1 MNTADYTKQ
10 QQLKEQLTMKLSK
23 FFTIIALSATVT
35 SSLPIPM
42 VKAEST
48 TANETKIE
56 NQLPKTDLKETPK
69 EKTTNNNLKNQ
80 LVQAGTKTYNDYFP
94 DDNLAKAVAETM
106 NKNVDESVTVEELAK
121 ITKLDAR
128 SQGIEDS
135 TGIEYL
141 TGLEIL
147 YLEDN
152 QLKSIDVSKNL
163 NLKDLACSN
172 NPLANLDV
180 SKNLALE
187 ELTCENNELTQLDV
201 SQNTALEYLYC
212 PRNQLTKLDVS
223 KNSALRYLACDVNQ
237 LTNLDVSKNPAL
249 TNLGCTKNQLTDLD
263 ISQNPNLSTLVCS
276 DNQLTNLDVSKNQSL
291 AYLTCDNNKLKKID
305 IDQNLALIELSC
317 ENNQLTNLDTTQ
329 NIALEI
335 LYCDDNQLTDLDVSK
350 NVNLLILFCNNNQ
363 LTSLA
368 VGDAIGK
375 VRCNNN
381 QLKDI
386 SFLPDYFTDDNDD
399 YQAMDQTL
407 VSPTQTTQNN
417 TLVYAVPTDL
427 LDKDGNIVSIIKPEN
442 GGVYDAATRTITW
455 ENLPDNGEVSYTF
468 ENEDYGRFS
477 GRVTVPYTG
486 KETISIS
493 SDDEISYKEGTTKT
507 EAAFLAD
514 IHASVTPATET
525 ITSNFADVVDFQT
538 PGKYVVTLSVTGS
551 DVTKDVIV
559 YVTAEP
565 STDNPV
571 APTPPKDKDDTDVN
585 NEQSTGNDKD
595 GTDVNSGKSTDKQ
608 PVKIVEKQLPK
619 TGDITS
625 LSLSLAGIVCLSFGI
640 LFFIKRKK
648 KTA

>member
-1 MNTADYTKQ
+1 
-10 QQLKEQLTMKLSK
+10 MKLSK

-42 VKAEST
+42 VKADST
-48 TANETKIE
+48 TANETKTE
-56 NQLPKTDLKETPK
+56 NQLLKTDLKETPK

-94 DDNLAKAVAETM
+94 DDNLAKAVAEKM

-128 SQGIEDS
+128 SRGIEDS
-135 TGIEYL
+135 TGMEYL
-141 TGLEIL
+141 TGLETL

-163 NLKDLACSN
+163 NLKELACSN

-201 SQNTALEYLYC
+201 SQNTALAYLYC

-263 ISQNPNLSTLVCS
+263 VSQNPNLGTLVCS
-276 DNQLTNLDVSKNQSL
+276 DNQLTNLDISQNQVL
-291 AYLTCDNNKLKKID
+291 EYLTCDNNKLKNID
-305 IDQNLALIELSC
+305 IDQNLALKEFSC

-329 NIALEI
+329 NLALEI

-363 LTSLA
+363 LTNLA
-368 VGDAIGK
+368 VGDTIGN

-381 QLKDI
+381 QLKDV
-386 SFLPDYFTDDNDD
+386 SFLPDYFTDDYDD
-399 YQAMDQTL
+399 YQATDQTL

-417 TLVYAVPTDL
+417 KLVYAVPTDL

-442 GGVYDAATRTITW
+442 GGIYDAATRTITW

-507 EAAFLAD
+507 EADFLAD

-538 PGKYVVTLSVTGS
+538 PGKYVVTLSVAGS

-565 STDNPV
+565 SEDNPI
-571 APTPPKDKDDTDVN
+571 APTPPKYKN
-585 NEQSTGNDKD
+585 S
-595 GTDVNSGKSTDKQ
+595 TDVNSGKSTDKQ
-608 PVKIVEKQLPK
+608 SVKVVEKGLPK

-625 LSLSLAGIVCLSFGI
+625 LGLALAGIVCLSFGI

-648 KTA
+648 KTV

>member
-1 MNTADYTKQ
+1 
-10 QQLKEQLTMKLSK
+10 MKLSK
-23 FFTIIALSATVT
+23 IFTIIALSATVT

-42 VKAEST
+42 VNADST
-48 TANETKIE
+48 TVNETKTE
-56 NQLPKTDLKETPK
+56 SQLLTTDLKETKADEVTKTPK
-69 EKTTNNNLKNQ
+69 EKTTDNNLKNQ

-94 DDNLAKAVAETM
+94 DDNLAKAVAEKM
-106 NKNVDESVTVEELAK
+106 NSEVNATVTVEELAK

-128 SQGIEDS
+128 SQDIEDS

-141 TGLEIL
+141 TGLEVL
-147 YLEDN
+147 NLEDN

-163 NLKDLACSN
+163 NLKELTCSN

-212 PRNQLTKLDVS
+212 PRNQLTKLDVN

-263 ISQNPNLSTLVCS
+263 VSQNPNLGTLVCS
-276 DNQLTNLDVSKNQSL
+276 DNQLTNLDVSQNQALENL
-291 AYLTCDNNKLKKID
+291 ACDNNELKNID
-305 IDQNLALIELSC
+305 IDQALSLKELSC

-329 NIALEI
+329 NLALEI
-335 LYCDDNQLTDLDVSK
+335 LYCDDNQLTDLDVRK

-363 LTSLA
+363 LTNLA
-368 VGDAIGK
+368 VGETIAK

-427 LDKDGNIVSIIKPEN
+427 LDKDGNIVSIIKPES
-442 GGVYDAATRTITW
+442 GGIYDAVTRTITW

-507 EAAFLAD
+507 EPAFLAD

-538 PGKYVVTLSVTGS
+538 PGKYVVTLSVAGS
-551 DVTKDVIV
+551 DVTKDIIV

-565 STDNPV
+565 SEDNPV

-585 NEQSTGNDKD
+585 NEQSPGNDKD

-608 PVKIVEKQLPK
+608 PVKVVEKQLPK

-648 KTA
+648 KTV

>member
-1 MNTADYTKQ
+1 
-10 QQLKEQLTMKLSK
+10 MKLSK

-42 VKAEST
+42 VKADST
-48 TANETKIE
+48 TANETKTE
-56 NQLPKTDLKETPK
+56 NQLLKAEVKETPK

-94 DDNLAKAVAETM
+94 DDNLAKVVAEKM
-106 NKNVDESVTVEELAK
+106 NKNVDESVTIEELAK

-128 SQGIEDS
+128 SRGIEDS
-135 TGIEYL
+135 TGMEYL
-141 TGLEIL
+141 TGLETL

-163 NLKDLACSN
+163 NLKELACSN

-180 SKNLALE
+180 SKNFALE

-263 ISQNPNLSTLVCS
+263 VSQNPNLGTLVCS
-276 DNQLTNLDVSKNQSL
+276 DNQLTNLDVNQNQALENL
-291 AYLTCDNNKLKKID
+291 ACDNNKLKNID
-305 IDQNLALIELSC
+305 IDQALALKELSC

-329 NIALEI
+329 NLALEI

-363 LTSLA
+363 LTNLA
-368 VGDAIGK
+368 VGDTIGN

-381 QLKDI
+381 QLKDV
-386 SFLPDYFTDDNDD
+386 SFLPDYFTDDYDD

-417 TLVYAVPTDL
+417 KLVYAVPTDL

-442 GGVYDAATRTITW
+442 GGIYDAATRTITW

-486 KETISIS
+486 KETINIS
-493 SDDEISYKEGTTKT
+493 SNDEISYKKGTTKT
-507 EAAFLAD
+507 EADFLAD

-538 PGKYVVTLSVTGS
+538 PGKYVVTLSVAGS
-551 DVTKDVIV
+551 DLTKDVIV

-565 STDNPV
+565 SEDNPI
-571 APTPPKDKDDTDVN
+571 APTPPKDKDA
-585 NEQSTGNDKD
+585 
-595 GTDVNSGKSTDKQ
+595 TDVNSGESTDKQ
-608 PVKIVEKQLPK
+608 SVKVVEKGLPK

-625 LSLSLAGIVCLSFGI
+625 LGLSLAGIVCLSFGI

-648 KTA
+648 KTV

>member
-1 MNTADYTKQ
+1 
-10 QQLKEQLTMKLSK
+10 MKLSK
-23 FFTIIALSATVT
+23 ILTIIVLSATVT

-48 TANETKIE
+48 TANEMKTE
-56 NQLPKTDLKETPK
+56 NQLLKTDLKETPK
-69 EKTTNNNLKNQ
+69 EKTPNNNLKNQ

-94 DDNLAKAVAETM
+94 DDNLAKEVAETM
-106 NKNVDESVTVEELAK
+106 NKNADESVTVEELAK

-128 SQGIEDS
+128 SQDIEDS
-135 TGIEYL
+135 TGIEFL
-141 TGLEIL
+141 TGLEVL
-147 YLEDN
+147 NLEDN

-163 NLKDLACSN
+163 NLKELTCSN

-263 ISQNPNLSTLVCS
+263 VSQNPNLGTLVCS
-276 DNQLTNLDVSKNQSL
+276 DNQLTNLDVSQNQALENL
-291 AYLTCDNNKLKKID
+291 ACDNNELKNID
-305 IDQNLALIELSC
+305 IDQALSLKELSC

-329 NIALEI
+329 NLALEI
-335 LYCDDNQLTDLDVSK
+335 LYCDDNQLTDLDVRK

-363 LTSLA
+363 LTNLA
-368 VGDAIGK
+368 VGETIAK

-427 LDKDGNIVSIIKPEN
+427 LDKDGNIVSIIKPES
-442 GGVYDAATRTITW
+442 GGIYDAATRTITW

-514 IHASVTPATET
+514 IHASVTPK
-525 ITSNFADVVDFQT
+525 NR
-538 PGKYVVTLSVTGS
+538 
-551 DVTKDVIV
+551 
-559 YVTAEP
+559 
-565 STDNPV
+565 NHH
-571 APTPPKDKDDTDVN
+571 
-585 NEQSTGNDKD
+585 
-595 GTDVNSGKSTDKQ
+595 
-608 PVKIVEKQLPK
+608 
-619 TGDITS
+619 
-625 LSLSLAGIVCLSFGI
+625 
-640 LFFIKRKK
+640 
-648 KTA
+648 

>member
-1 MNTADYTKQ
+1 
-10 QQLKEQLTMKLSK
+10 MKLSK
-23 FFTIIALSATVT
+23 IFTIIALSATVT

-42 VKAEST
+42 VNADST
-48 TANETKIE
+48 TVNETKTE
-56 NQLPKTDLKETPK
+56 SQLLTTDLKETKADEVTKTPK
-69 EKTTNNNLKNQ
+69 EKTTDNNLKNQ

-94 DDNLAKAVAETM
+94 DDNLAKAVAEKM
-106 NKNVDESVTVEELAK
+106 NSEVNATVTVEELAK

-128 SQGIEDS
+128 SQDIEDS
-135 TGIEYL
+135 TGIEFL
-141 TGLEIL
+141 TGLEVL
-147 YLEDN
+147 NLEDN

-163 NLKDLACSN
+163 NLKELTCSN
-172 NPLANLDV
+172 NPLA
-180 SKNLALE
+180 
-187 ELTCENNELTQLDV
+187 
-201 SQNTALEYLYC
+201 
-212 PRNQLTKLDVS
+212 
-223 KNSALRYLACDVNQ
+223 
-237 LTNLDVSKNPAL
+237 NLDVSKNPAL

-263 ISQNPNLSTLVCS
+263 VSQNPNLSTLVCS
-276 DNQLTNLDVSKNQSL
+276 DNQLTNLDVSQNQSL
-291 AYLTCDNNKLKKID
+291 AYLACDNNKLKNID

-329 NIALEI
+329 NLALEI

-368 VGDAIGK
+368 VGDTILN

-427 LDKDGNIVSIIKPEN
+427 LDKDGNIVSIIKPES
-442 GGVYDAATRTITW
+442 GGIYDAATRTITW

-538 PGKYVVTLSVTGS
+538 PGKYVVTLSVAGS
-551 DVTKDVIV
+551 DVTKDIIV

-565 STDNPV
+565 SEDNPV

-585 NEQSTGNDKD
+585 NEQSPGNDKD

-608 PVKIVEKQLPK
+608 PVKVVEKQLPK

-648 KTA
+648 KTV

>member
-1 MNTADYTKQ
+1 
-10 QQLKEQLTMKLSK
+10 MKLSK
-23 FFTIIALSATVT
+23 ILTIIVLSATVT

-48 TANETKIE
+48 TANEMKTE
-56 NQLPKTDLKETPK
+56 NQLLKTDLKETPK
-69 EKTTNNNLKNQ
+69 EKTPNNNLKNQ

-94 DDNLAKAVAETM
+94 DDNLAKEVAETM
-106 NKNVDESVTVEELAK
+106 NKNADESVTVEELAK
-121 ITKLDAR
+121 VTKLDAR

-141 TGLEIL
+141 TGLEVL
-147 YLEDN
+147 NLEDN

-163 NLKDLACSN
+163 NLKELTCSN

-263 ISQNPNLSTLVCS
+263 VSQNPNLGTLVCS
-276 DNQLTNLDVSKNQSL
+276 DNQLTNLDVSQNQALENL
-291 AYLTCDNNKLKKID
+291 ACDNNELKNID
-305 IDQNLALIELSC
+305 INQALSLKELSC

-329 NIALEI
+329 NLALEI
-335 LYCDDNQLTDLDVSK
+335 LYCDDNQLTDLDVRK

-363 LTSLA
+363 LTNLA
-368 VGDAIGK
+368 VGETIAK

-381 QLKDI
+381 QLKDV
-386 SFLPDYFTDDNDD
+386 SSLPDYFTDDNDD

-427 LDKDGNIVSIIKPEN
+427 LDKDGNIVSIIKPDN
-442 GGVYDAATRTITW
+442 GGIYDAATRTITW

-538 PGKYVVTLSVTGS
+538 PGKYVVTLSVAGS

-565 STDNPV
+565 SEDNPV

-585 NEQSTGNDKD
+585 NEQSPGNDKDGTDVNSGKSTGNDKD

-608 PVKIVEKQLPK
+608 PVKVVEKQLPK

-648 KTA
+648 KTV

>member
-1 MNTADYTKQ
+1 
-10 QQLKEQLTMKLSK
+10 MKLSK
-23 FFTIIALSATVT
+23 ILTIIVLSATVT

-48 TANETKIE
+48 TANEMKTE
-56 NQLPKTDLKETPK
+56 NQLLKTDLKETPK
-69 EKTTNNNLKNQ
+69 EKTPNNNLKNQ

-94 DDNLAKAVAETM
+94 DDNLAKEVAETM
-106 NKNVDESVTVEELAK
+106 NKNADESVTVEELAK

-128 SQGIEDS
+128 SQDIEDS
-135 TGIEYL
+135 TGIEFL
-141 TGLEIL
+141 TGLEVL
-147 YLEDN
+147 NLEDN

-163 NLKDLACSN
+163 NLKELTCSN

-263 ISQNPNLSTLVCS
+263 VSQNPNLGTLVCS
-276 DNQLTNLDVSKNQSL
+276 DNQLTNLDVSQNQALENL
-291 AYLTCDNNKLKKID
+291 ACDNNELKNID
-305 IDQNLALIELSC
+305 IDQALSLKELSC

-329 NIALEI
+329 NLALEI
-335 LYCDDNQLTDLDVSK
+335 LYCDDNQLTDLDVRK

-363 LTSLA
+363 LTNLA
-368 VGDAIGK
+368 VGETIAK

-427 LDKDGNIVSIIKPEN
+427 LDKDGNIVSIIKPES
-442 GGVYDAATRTITW
+442 GGIYDAATRTITW

-538 PGKYVVTLSVTGS
+538 PGKYVVTLSVTGQMLR
-551 DVTKDVIV
+551 K
-559 YVTAEP
+559 
-565 STDNPV
+565 
-571 APTPPKDKDDTDVN
+571 
-585 NEQSTGNDKD
+585 
-595 GTDVNSGKSTDKQ
+595 
-608 PVKIVEKQLPK
+608 
-619 TGDITS
+619 TS
-625 LSLSLAGIVCLSFGI
+625 LYM
-640 LFFIKRKK
+640 
-648 KTA
+648 

>member
-1 MNTADYTKQ
+1 
-10 QQLKEQLTMKLSK
+10 MKLSK
-23 FFTIIALSATVT
+23 IFTIIALSATVT

-42 VKAEST
+42 VNAEST
-48 TANETKIE
+48 TVNETKSE
-56 NQLPKTDLKETPK
+56 SQLLATDLKETKTEEAKETPK
-69 EKTTNNNLKNQ
+69 EKTTANNLKNQ

-94 DDNLAKAVAETM
+94 DDNLAKAVAEKM

-172 NPLANLDV
+172 NPLVNLDV

-201 SQNTALEYLYC
+201 SKNTALEYLYC

-237 LTNLDVSKNPAL
+237 LTSLDVSQNPAL

-263 ISQNPNLSTLVCS
+263 VSQN
-276 DNQLTNLDVSKNQSL
+276 QAL
-291 AYLTCDNNKLKKID
+291 AYLTCDNNGLKNID

-329 NIALEI
+329 NLALEI
-335 LYCDDNQLTDLDVSK
+335 LYCDDNQLTNLDVRK
-350 NVNLLILFCNNNQ
+350 NVNLLILSCNNNQ
-363 LTSLA
+363 LTNLA
-368 VGDAIGK
+368 VGETILD
-375 VRCNNN
+375 VSCNNN

-386 SFLPDYFTDDNDD
+386 SSLPDYLTAENGE

-407 VSPTQTTQNN
+407 VGPIQTTQNN

-455 ENLPDNGEVSYTF
+455 ENLPDSGEVSYTF
-468 ENEDYGRFS
+468 ESNDYGVFS

-486 KETISIS
+486 KETVSIS

-507 EAAFLAD
+507 EEAFLTD

-525 ITSNFADVVDFQT
+525 ITSNFADVVDLQT
-538 PGKYVVTLSVTGS
+538 PGKYVVTLSVAES
-551 DVTKDVIV
+551 DITKDVIV
-559 YVTAEP
+559 YVTEEP
-565 STDNPV
+565 SKDNPV
-571 APTPPKDKDDTDVN
+571 APVPPKDPDNKVAD
-585 NEQSTGNDKD
+585 NDQNTEKP
-595 GTDVNSGKSTDKQ
+595 Q
-608 PVKIVEKQLPK
+608 VKVDEKTLPK

-625 LSLSLAGIVCLSFGI
+625 LSLSLAGIICLSFGI

-648 KTA
+648 KTV

>member
-1 MNTADYTKQ
+1 
-10 QQLKEQLTMKLSK
+10 MKLSK
-23 FFTIIALSATVT
+23 ILTIIVLSATVT

-48 TANETKIE
+48 TANEMKTE
-56 NQLPKTDLKETPK
+56 NQLLKTDLKETPK
-69 EKTTNNNLKNQ
+69 EKTPNNNLKNQ

-94 DDNLAKAVAETM
+94 DDNLAKEVAETM
-106 NKNVDESVTVEELAK
+106 NKNADESVTVEELAK
-121 ITKLDAR
+121 VTKLDAR

-141 TGLEIL
+141 TGLEVL
-147 YLEDN
+147 NLEDN

-163 NLKDLACSN
+163 NLKELTCSN

-263 ISQNPNLSTLVCS
+263 VSQNPNLSTLVCS
-276 DNQLTNLDVSKNQSL
+276 DNQLTNLDVSQNQSL
-291 AYLTCDNNKLKKID
+291 AYLTCDNNKLKNID

-317 ENNQLTNLDTTQ
+317 ENNQLTNL
-329 NIALEI
+329 
-335 LYCDDNQLTDLDVSK
+335 
-350 NVNLLILFCNNNQ
+350 
-363 LTSLA
+363 A
-368 VGDAIGK
+368 VGETIAK

-427 LDKDGNIVSIIKPEN
+427 LDKDGNIVSIIKPES
-442 GGVYDAATRTITW
+442 GGIYDAATRTITW

-551 DVTKDVIV
+551 DVTKDVTV

-565 STDNPV
+565 SEDNPV
-571 APTPPKDKDDTDVN
+571 APTPPKDKDNTDVN
-585 NEQSTGNDKD
+585 NEQSPGNDKD
-595 GTDVNSGKSTDKQ
+595 GTDVNSRKSTDKQ
-608 PVKIVEKQLPK
+608 PVKVVEKQLPK

-625 LSLSLAGIVCLSFGI
+625 LSLLLAGIVCLSFGI

-648 KTA
+648 KTV

>member
-1 MNTADYTKQ
+1 
-10 QQLKEQLTMKLSK
+10 MKLSK
-23 FFTIIALSATVT
+23 IFTIIALSATVT

-42 VKAEST
+42 VNADST
-48 TANETKIE
+48 TVNETKTE
-56 NQLPKTDLKETPK
+56 SQLLTTDLKETKADEVTKTPK
-69 EKTTNNNLKNQ
+69 EKTTDNNLKNQ

-94 DDNLAKAVAETM
+94 DDNLAKAVAEKM
-106 NKNVDESVTVEELAK
+106 NSEVNATVTVEELAK

-128 SQGIEDS
+128 SQDIEDS
-135 TGIEYL
+135 TGIEFL
-141 TGLEIL
+141 TGLEVL
-147 YLEDN
+147 NLEDN

-163 NLKDLACSN
+163 NLKELTCSN

-180 SKNLALE
+180 RKNLALE

-263 ISQNPNLSTLVCS
+263 VSQNPNLGTLVCS
-276 DNQLTNLDVSKNQSL
+276 DNQLTNLDVSQNQALENL
-291 AYLTCDNNKLKKID
+291 ACDNNELKNID
-305 IDQNLALIELSC
+305 IDQALSLKELSC

-329 NIALEI
+329 NLALEI
-335 LYCDDNQLTDLDVSK
+335 LYCDDNQLTDLDVRK

-363 LTSLA
+363 LTNLA
-368 VGDAIGK
+368 VGETIAK

-381 QLKDI
+381 QLKDV
-386 SFLPDYFTDDNDD
+386 SSLPDYFTGDNDD

-427 LDKDGNIVSIIKPEN
+427 LDKDGNIVSIIKPES
-442 GGVYDAATRTITW
+442 GGIYDAATRTITW

-507 EAAFLAD
+507 EPAFLAD

-538 PGKYVVTLSVTGS
+538 PGKYVVTLSVAGS

-565 STDNPV
+565 SEDNPV
-571 APTPPKDKDDTDVN
+571 APTPPKDRDDTDVN
-585 NEQSTGNDKD
+585 NEQSPGNDKD

-608 PVKIVEKQLPK
+608 PVKVVEKQLPK

-648 KTA
+648 KTV

>member
-1 MNTADYTKQ
+1 
-10 QQLKEQLTMKLSK
+10 MKLSK
-23 FFTIIALSATVT
+23 IFTIIALSATVT

-42 VKAEST
+42 VNADST
-48 TANETKIE
+48 TVNETKTE
-56 NQLPKTDLKETPK
+56 SQLLTTDLKETKADEVTKTPK
-69 EKTTNNNLKNQ
+69 EKTTDNNLKNQ

-94 DDNLAKAVAETM
+94 DDNLAEAVAEKM
-106 NKNVDESVTVEELAK
+106 NSEVNATVTVEELAK

-128 SQGIEDS
+128 SQDIEDS
-135 TGIEYL
+135 TGIEFL
-141 TGLEIL
+141 TGLEVL
-147 YLEDN
+147 NLEDN

-163 NLKDLACSN
+163 NLKELTCSN

-263 ISQNPNLSTLVCS
+263 VSQNPNLSTLVCS
-276 DNQLTNLDVSKNQSL
+276 DNQLTNLDVSQNQSL
-291 AYLTCDNNKLKKID
+291 AYLACDNNKLKNID

-329 NIALEI
+329 NLALEI

-350 NVNLLILFCNNNQ
+350 NVNLLRLFCNNNQ

-368 VGDAIGK
+368 VGDTILN

-427 LDKDGNIVSIIKPEN
+427 LDKDGNIVSIIKPES
-442 GGVYDAATRTITW
+442 GGIYDAATRTITW

-538 PGKYVVTLSVTGS
+538 PGKYVVTLSVAGS
-551 DVTKDVIV
+551 DVTKDIIV

-565 STDNPV
+565 SEDNPV

-585 NEQSTGNDKD
+585 NEQSPGNDKD

-608 PVKIVEKQLPK
+608 PVKVVEKQLPK

-648 KTA
+648 KTV

>member
-1 MNTADYTKQ
+1 
-10 QQLKEQLTMKLSK
+10 MKLSK
-23 FFTIIALSATVT
+23 ILTIIVLSATVT

-48 TANETKIE
+48 TANEMKTE
-56 NQLPKTDLKETPK
+56 NQLLKTDLKETPK
-69 EKTTNNNLKNQ
+69 EKTPNNNLKNQ

-94 DDNLAKAVAETM
+94 DDNLAKEVAETM
-106 NKNVDESVTVEELAK
+106 NKNADESVTVEELAK
-121 ITKLDAR
+121 VTKLDAR

-141 TGLEIL
+141 TGLEVL
-147 YLEDN
+147 NLEDN

-163 NLKDLACSN
+163 NLKELTCSN

-263 ISQNPNLSTLVCS
+263 VR
-276 DNQLTNLDVSKNQSL
+276 
-291 AYLTCDNNKLKKID
+291 
-305 IDQNLALIELSC
+305 
-317 ENNQLTNLDTTQ
+317 
-329 NIALEI
+329 
-335 LYCDDNQLTDLDVSK
+335 K

-363 LTSLA
+363 LTNLA
-368 VGDAIGK
+368 VGETIAK

-381 QLKDI
+381 QLKDV
-386 SFLPDYFTDDNDD
+386 SSLPDYFTDDNDD

-427 LDKDGNIVSIIKPEN
+427 LDKDGNIVSIIKPDN
-442 GGVYDAATRTITW
+442 GGIYDAATRTITW

-507 EAAFLAD
+507 EPAFLAD

-538 PGKYVVTLSVTGS
+538 PGKYVVTLSVAGS
-551 DVTKDVIV
+551 DVTKDIIV
-559 YVTAEP
+559 YVTVEP
-565 STDNPV
+565 SEDNPV

-585 NEQSTGNDKD
+585 NEQSPGNDKD

-608 PVKIVEKQLPK
+608 PVKVVEKQLPK

-648 KTA
+648 KTV

>member
-1 MNTADYTKQ
+1 
-10 QQLKEQLTMKLSK
+10 MKLSK
-23 FFTIIALSATVT
+23 ILTIIVLSATVT

-48 TANETKIE
+48 TANEMKTE
-56 NQLPKTDLKETPK
+56 NQLLKTDLKETPK
-69 EKTTNNNLKNQ
+69 EKTPNNNLKNQ

-94 DDNLAKAVAETM
+94 DDNLAKEVAETM
-106 NKNVDESVTVEELAK
+106 NKNADESVTVEELAK
-121 ITKLDAR
+121 VTKLDAR
-128 SQGIEDS
+128 SQGIDDS
-135 TGIEYL
+135 TGIEFL
-141 TGLEIL
+141 TGLEVL
-147 YLEDN
+147 NLEDN

-163 NLKDLACSN
+163 NLKELTCSN

-263 ISQNPNLSTLVCS
+263 VSQNPNLSTLVCS
-276 DNQLTNLDVSKNQSL
+276 DNQLTNLDVSQNQALENL
-291 AYLTCDNNKLKKID
+291 ACDNNELKNID
-305 IDQNLALIELSC
+305 IDQALSLKELSC

-329 NIALEI
+329 NLALEI
-335 LYCDDNQLTDLDVSK
+335 LYCDDNQLTDLDVRK

-363 LTSLA
+363 LTNLA
-368 VGDAIGK
+368 VGDTIAN

-386 SFLPDYFTDDNDD
+386 SFLPDYFTDDYDD

-417 TLVYAVPTDL
+417 TLLYTVPTDL
-427 LDKDGNIVSIIKPEN
+427 LDKDGNIVSIIKPDN
-442 GGVYDAATRTITW
+442 GGIYDAATRTITW

-551 DVTKDVIV
+551 DVTKDVTV

-565 STDNPV
+565 SEDNPV
-571 APTPPKDKDDTDVN
+571 APTPPKDKDN
-585 NEQSTGNDKD
+585 
-595 GTDVNSGKSTDKQ
+595 TDVNSRKSTDKQ
-608 PVKIVEKQLPK
+608 PVKVVEKQLPK

-625 LSLSLAGIVCLSFGI
+625 LSLLLAGIVCLSFGI

-648 KTA
+648 KTV

>member
-1 MNTADYTKQ
+1 
-10 QQLKEQLTMKLSK
+10 MKLSK
-23 FFTIIALSATVT
+23 ILTIIVLSATVT

-48 TANETKIE
+48 TANEMKTE
-56 NQLPKTDLKETPK
+56 NQLLKTDLKETPK
-69 EKTTNNNLKNQ
+69 EKTPNNNLKNQ

-94 DDNLAKAVAETM
+94 DDNLAKEVAETM
-106 NKNVDESVTVEELAK
+106 NKNADESVTVEELAK
-121 ITKLDAR
+121 VTKLDAR

-141 TGLEIL
+141 TGLEVL
-147 YLEDN
+147 NLEDN

-163 NLKDLACSN
+163 NLKELTCSN

-237 LTNLDVSKNPAL
+237 LTNLDVS
-249 TNLGCTKNQLTDLD
+249 
-263 ISQNPNLSTLVCS
+263 QNPNLSTLVCS
-276 DNQLTNLDVSKNQSL
+276 DNQLTNLDVSQNQSL
-291 AYLTCDNNKLKKID
+291 AYLTCDNNKLKNID

-329 NIALEI
+329 NLALEI
-335 LYCDDNQLTDLDVSK
+335 LYCDDNQLTDLDVRK

-363 LTSLA
+363 LTNLA
-368 VGDAIGK
+368 VGETIAK

-427 LDKDGNIVSIIKPEN
+427 LDKDGNIVSIIKPES
-442 GGVYDAATRTITW
+442 GGIYDAATRTITW

-551 DVTKDVIV
+551 DVTKDVTV

-565 STDNPV
+565 SEDNPV
-571 APTPPKDKDDTDVN
+571 APTPPKDKDNTDVN
-585 NEQSTGNDKD
+585 NEQSPGNDKD
-595 GTDVNSGKSTDKQ
+595 GTDVNSRKSTDKQ
-608 PVKIVEKQLPK
+608 PVKVVEKQLPK

-625 LSLSLAGIVCLSFGI
+625 LSLLLAGIVCLSFGI

-648 KTA
+648 KTV

>member
-1 MNTADYTKQ
+1 
-10 QQLKEQLTMKLSK
+10 MKLSK
-23 FFTIIALSATVT
+23 IFTIIALSATVT

-42 VKAEST
+42 VNAEST
-48 TANETKIE
+48 TVNETKSE
-56 NQLPKTDLKETPK
+56 SQLLATDLKETKTEEAKETPK
-69 EKTTNNNLKNQ
+69 EKTTANNLKNQ

-94 DDNLAKAVAETM
+94 DDNLAKAVAEKM

-172 NPLANLDV
+172 NPLVNLDV

-201 SQNTALEYLYC
+201 SKNTALEYLYC

-237 LTNLDVSKNPAL
+237 LTSLDVSQNPAL

-263 ISQNPNLSTLVCS
+263 VSQNPNLSTLVCS
-276 DNQLTNLDVSKNQSL
+276 DNQLTNLDVSQNQAL
-291 AYLTCDNNKLKKID
+291 AYLTCDNNGLKNID

-317 ENNQLTNLDTTQ
+317 ENNQLTNLAVGET
-329 NIALEI
+329 I
-335 LYCDDNQLTDLDVSK
+335 LDVS
-350 NVNLLILFCNNNQ
+350 
-363 LTSLA
+363 
-368 VGDAIGK
+368 
-375 VRCNNN
+375 CNNN

-386 SFLPDYFTDDNDD
+386 SSLPDYLTAENGE

-407 VSPTQTTQNN
+407 VGPIQTTQNN

-455 ENLPDNGEVSYTF
+455 ENLPDSGEVSYTF
-468 ENEDYGRFS
+468 ESNDYGVFS

-486 KETISIS
+486 KETVSIS

-507 EAAFLAD
+507 EEAFLTD

-525 ITSNFADVVDFQT
+525 ITSNFADVVDLQT
-538 PGKYVVTLSVTGS
+538 PGKYVVTLSVAES
-551 DVTKDVIV
+551 DITKDVIV
-559 YVTAEP
+559 YVTEEP
-565 STDNPV
+565 SKDNPV
-571 APTPPKDKDDTDVN
+571 APVPPKDPDNKVAD
-585 NEQSTGNDKD
+585 NDQNTEKP
-595 GTDVNSGKSTDKQ
+595 Q
-608 PVKIVEKQLPK
+608 VKVDEKTLPK

-625 LSLSLAGIVCLSFGI
+625 LSLSLAGIICLSFGI

-648 KTA
+648 KTV

>member
-1 MNTADYTKQ
+1 
-10 QQLKEQLTMKLSK
+10 MKLSK
-23 FFTIIALSATVT
+23 IFTIIALSATVT

-42 VKAEST
+42 VNADST
-48 TANETKIE
+48 TVNETKTE
-56 NQLPKTDLKETPK
+56 SQLLTTDLKETKADEVTKTPK
-69 EKTTNNNLKNQ
+69 EKTTDNNLKNQ

-94 DDNLAKAVAETM
+94 DDNLAKEVAETM
-106 NKNVDESVTVEELAK
+106 NKNADESVTVEELAK

-128 SQGIEDS
+128 SQDIEDS
-135 TGIEYL
+135 TGIEFL
-141 TGLEIL
+141 TGLEVL
-147 YLEDN
+147 NLEDN

-163 NLKDLACSN
+163 NLKELTCSN

-212 PRNQLTKLDVS
+212 PRNQLTKLDVN

-263 ISQNPNLSTLVCS
+263 VSQNPNLSTLVCS
-276 DNQLTNLDVSKNQSL
+276 DNQLTNLDVSQNQSL
-291 AYLTCDNNKLKKID
+291 AYLTCDNNKLKNID

-329 NIALEI
+329 NLALEI

-350 NVNLLILFCNNNQ
+350 NVNLLRLFCNNNQ
-363 LTSLA
+363 LTNLA
-368 VGDAIGK
+368 VGDTVAN

-386 SFLPDYFTDDNDD
+386 SFLPDYFTDDYDD

-427 LDKDGNIVSIIKPEN
+427 LDKDGNIVSIIKPES
-442 GGVYDAATRTITW
+442 GGIYDAATRTITW

-551 DVTKDVIV
+551 DVTKDVTV

-565 STDNPV
+565 SEDNPV
-571 APTPPKDKDDTDVN
+571 APTPPKDKDNTDVN
-585 NEQSTGNDKD
+585 NEQSPGNDKD
-595 GTDVNSGKSTDKQ
+595 GTDVNSRKSTDKQ
-608 PVKIVEKQLPK
+608 PVKVVEKQLPK

-625 LSLSLAGIVCLSFGI
+625 LSLLLAGIVCLSFGI

-648 KTA
+648 KTV

>member
-1 MNTADYTKQ
+1 
-10 QQLKEQLTMKLSK
+10 MKLSK
-23 FFTIIALSATVT
+23 IFTIIALSATVT
-35 SSLPIPM
+35 SSLPIPI
-42 VKAEST
+42 VHAEST
-48 TANETKIE
+48 TGNETKSE
-56 NQLPKTDLKETPK
+56 SQSLATDLKE
-69 EKTTNNNLKNQ
+69 KTTANNLKNQ
-80 LVQAGTKTYNDYFP
+80 IVQAGTKTYNDYFP
-94 DDNLAKAVAETM
+94 DNNLAKAVAEKM

-121 ITKLDAR
+121 ITELDAR

-147 YLEDN
+147 NLDDN

-163 NLKDLACSN
+163 
-172 NPLANLDV
+172 
-180 SKNLALE
+180 ALE
-187 ELTCENNELTQLDV
+187 ELTCDNNELTQLDV

-223 KNSALRYLACDVNQ
+223 NNSALRYLACDVNQ
-237 LTNLDVSKNPAL
+237 LTNLDVSRNPAL

-263 ISQNPNLSTLVCS
+263 VSKNPNLNTLVCS
-276 DNQLTNLDVSKNQSL
+276 DNQLANLDVSQNQAL
-291 AYLTCDNNKLKKID
+291 EYLTCDNNKLKNID

-329 NIALEI
+329 NLALEI
-335 LYCDDNQLTDLDVSK
+335 LYCDDNQLTNLDVRK
-350 NVNLLILFCNNNQ
+350 NINLLLLSCNNNQ
-363 LTSLA
+363 LTNLV
-368 VGDAIGK
+368 VGETVLD

-386 SFLPDYFTDDNDD
+386 SSLPDYLTAENGG

-407 VSPTQTTQNN
+407 VNPTQTTQNN

-468 ENEDYGRFS
+468 ESNDYGVFS

-507 EAAFLAD
+507 EAAFLED
-514 IHASVTPATET
+514 IHASVTPATDT

-538 PGKYVVTLSVTGS
+538 PGKYVVTLSVAGS

-565 STDNPV
+565 STDNPA
-571 APTPPKDKDDTDVN
+571 APTPPKDKDVN
-585 NEQSTGNDKD
+585 NEQSPGNDKD
-595 GTDVNSGKSTDKQ
+595 GAAVNSGKSTDKQ
-608 PVKIVEKQLPK
+608 PVKVVEKQLPK

-648 KTA
+648 KTV

>member
-1 MNTADYTKQ
+1 
-10 QQLKEQLTMKLSK
+10 MKLSK
-23 FFTIIALSATVT
+23 IFTIIALSATVT

-42 VKAEST
+42 VNADST
-48 TANETKIE
+48 TVNETKTE
-56 NQLPKTDLKETPK
+56 SQLLTTDLKETKADEVTKTPK
-69 EKTTNNNLKNQ
+69 EKTTDNNLKNQ

-94 DDNLAKAVAETM
+94 DDNLAKAVAEKM
-106 NKNVDESVTVEELAK
+106 NSEVNATVTVEELAK

-128 SQGIEDS
+128 SQDIEDS
-135 TGIEYL
+135 TGIEFL
-141 TGLEIL
+141 TGLEVL
-147 YLEDN
+147 NLEDN

-163 NLKDLACSN
+163 NLKELTCSN

-212 PRNQLTKLDVS
+212 PRNQLTKLDVN

-263 ISQNPNLSTLVCS
+263 VSQNPNLGTLVCS
-276 DNQLTNLDVSKNQSL
+276 DNQLTNLDVSQNQALENL
-291 AYLTCDNNKLKKID
+291 ACDNNELKNID
-305 IDQNLALIELSC
+305 IDQALSLKELSC
-317 ENNQLTNLDTTQ
+317 ENNQLTNLDTIQ
-329 NIALEI
+329 NLALEI
-335 LYCDDNQLTDLDVSK
+335 LYCDDNQLTDLDVRK

-363 LTSLA
+363 LTNLA
-368 VGDAIGK
+368 VGETIAK

-381 QLKDI
+381 QLKDV
-386 SFLPDYFTDDNDD
+386 SSLPDYFTGDNDD

-427 LDKDGNIVSIIKPEN
+427 LDKDGNIVSIIKPES
-442 GGVYDAATRTITW
+442 GGIYDAATRTITW

-507 EAAFLAD
+507 EPAFLAD

-538 PGKYVVTLSVTGS
+538 PGKYVVTLSVAGS

-565 STDNPV
+565 SEDNPV

-585 NEQSTGNDKD
+585 DEQSPGNDKD

-608 PVKIVEKQLPK
+608 PVKVVEKQLPK

-648 KTA
+648 KTV

>member
-1 MNTADYTKQ
+1 
-10 QQLKEQLTMKLSK
+10 MKLSK
-23 FFTIIALSATVT
+23 ILTIIVLSATVT

-48 TANETKIE
+48 TANEMKTE
-56 NQLPKTDLKETPK
+56 NQLLKTDLKETPK
-69 EKTTNNNLKNQ
+69 EKTPNNNLKNQ

-94 DDNLAKAVAETM
+94 DDNLAKEVAETM
-106 NKNVDESVTVEELAK
+106 NKNADESVTVEELAK
-121 ITKLDAR
+121 VTKLDAR

-141 TGLEIL
+141 TGLEVL
-147 YLEDN
+147 NLEDN

-163 NLKDLACSN
+163 NLKELTCSN
-172 NPLANLDV
+172 NPLA
-180 SKNLALE
+180 
-187 ELTCENNELTQLDV
+187 
-201 SQNTALEYLYC
+201 
-212 PRNQLTKLDVS
+212 
-223 KNSALRYLACDVNQ
+223 
-237 LTNLDVSKNPAL
+237 NLDVSKNPAL

-263 ISQNPNLSTLVCS
+263 VSQNPNLGTLVCS
-276 DNQLTNLDVSKNQSL
+276 DNQLTNLDVSQNQALENL
-291 AYLTCDNNKLKKID
+291 ACDNNELKNID
-305 IDQNLALIELSC
+305 INQALSLKELSC

-329 NIALEI
+329 NLALEI
-335 LYCDDNQLTDLDVSK
+335 LYCDDNQLTDLDVRK

-363 LTSLA
+363 LTNLA
-368 VGDAIGK
+368 VGETIAK

-381 QLKDI
+381 QLKDV
-386 SFLPDYFTDDNDD
+386 SSLPDYFTDDNDD

-427 LDKDGNIVSIIKPEN
+427 LDKDGNIVSIIKPDN
-442 GGVYDAATRTITW
+442 GGIYDAATRTITW

-538 PGKYVVTLSVTGS
+538 PGKYVVTLSVAGS

-565 STDNPV
+565 SEDNPV

-585 NEQSTGNDKD
+585 NEQSPGNDKD

-608 PVKIVEKQLPK
+608 PVKVVEKQLPK

-648 KTA
+648 KTV

>member
-1 MNTADYTKQ
+1 
-10 QQLKEQLTMKLSK
+10 MKLSK
-23 FFTIIALSATVT
+23 IFTIIALSATVT
-35 SSLPIPM
+35 SSLPIPI
-42 VKAEST
+42 VHAEST
-48 TANETKIE
+48 TGNETKSE
-56 NQLPKTDLKETPK
+56 SQSLATDLKE
-69 EKTTNNNLKNQ
+69 KTTANNLKNQ
-80 LVQAGTKTYNDYFP
+80 IVQAGTKTYNDYFP
-94 DDNLAKAVAETM
+94 DNNLAKAVAEKM

-121 ITKLDAR
+121 ITELDAR

-147 YLEDN
+147 NLDDN

-163 NLKDLACSN
+163 
-172 NPLANLDV
+172 
-180 SKNLALE
+180 ALE
-187 ELTCENNELTQLDV
+187 ELTCDNNELTQLDV

-223 KNSALRYLACDVNQ
+223 NNSALRYLACDVNQ
-237 LTNLDVSKNPAL
+237 LTNLDVSRNPAL

-263 ISQNPNLSTLVCS
+263 VSKNPNLNTLVCS
-276 DNQLTNLDVSKNQSL
+276 DNQLANLDVSQNQAL
-291 AYLTCDNNKLKKID
+291 EYLTCDNNKLKNID

-329 NIALEI
+329 NLALEI
-335 LYCDDNQLTDLDVSK
+335 LYCDDNQLMNLDVRK
-350 NVNLLILFCNNNQ
+350 NINLLLLSCNNNQ
-363 LTSLA
+363 LTNLV
-368 VGDAIGK
+368 VGETVLD

-386 SFLPDYFTDDNDD
+386 SSLPDYLTAENGG

-407 VSPTQTTQNN
+407 VNPTQTTQNN

-468 ENEDYGRFS
+468 ESNDYGVFS

-507 EAAFLAD
+507 EAAFLED
-514 IHASVTPATET
+514 IHASVTPATDT

-538 PGKYVVTLSVTGS
+538 PGKYVVTLSVAGS

-565 STDNPV
+565 SEDNPI
-571 APTPPKDKDDTDVN
+571 APSPPKDKDDN
-585 NEQSTGNDKD
+585 NEQSPGNDKD
-595 GTDVNSGKSTDKQ
+595 GAAVNSGKSTDKQ
-608 PVKIVEKQLPK
+608 PVKVVEKQLPK

-648 KTA
+648 KTV

>member
-1 MNTADYTKQ
+1 
-10 QQLKEQLTMKLSK
+10 MKLSK
-23 FFTIIALSATVT
+23 ILTIIVLSATVT

-48 TANETKIE
+48 TANEMKTE
-56 NQLPKTDLKETPK
+56 NQLLKTDLKETPK
-69 EKTTNNNLKNQ
+69 EKTPNNNLKNQ

-94 DDNLAKAVAETM
+94 DDNLAKEVAETM
-106 NKNVDESVTVEELAK
+106 NKKADESVTVEELAK
-121 ITKLDAR
+121 VTKLDAR

-141 TGLEIL
+141 TGLEVL
-147 YLEDN
+147 NLEDN

-163 NLKDLACSN
+163 NLKELTCSN

-212 PRNQLTKLDVS
+212 PRNQLTKLDVN

-263 ISQNPNLSTLVCS
+263 VSQNPNLGTLVCS
-276 DNQLTNLDVSKNQSL
+276 DNQLTNLDVSQNQALENL
-291 AYLTCDNNKLKKID
+291 ACDNNELKNID
-305 IDQNLALIELSC
+305 IDQALSLKELSC

-329 NIALEI
+329 NLALEI
-335 LYCDDNQLTDLDVSK
+335 LYCDDNQLTDLDVRK

-363 LTSLA
+363 LTNLA
-368 VGDAIGK
+368 VGETIAK

-381 QLKDI
+381 QLKDV
-386 SFLPDYFTDDNDD
+386 SSLPDYFTGDNDD

-427 LDKDGNIVSIIKPEN
+427 LDKDGNIVSIIKPDN
-442 GGVYDAATRTITW
+442 GGIYDAATRTIRW

-551 DVTKDVIV
+551 DVTKDVTV

-565 STDNPV
+565 SE
-571 APTPPKDKDDTDVN
+571 DKDNTDVN
-585 NEQSTGNDKD
+585 NEQSPGNDKD
-595 GTDVNSGKSTDKQ
+595 GTDVNSRKSTDKQ
-608 PVKIVEKQLPK
+608 PVKVVEKQLPK

-625 LSLSLAGIVCLSFGI
+625 LSLLLAGIVCLSFGI

-648 KTA
+648 KTV

>member
-1 MNTADYTKQ
+1 
-10 QQLKEQLTMKLSK
+10 MKLSK
-23 FFTIIALSATVT
+23 IFTIIALSATVT
-35 SSLPIPM
+35 SSLPITT
-42 VKAEST
+42 VHAEST
-48 TANETKIE
+48 TGNETKSE
-56 NQLPKTDLKETPK
+56 SQSLATDLKEK
-69 EKTTNNNLKNQ
+69 KTANNLKNQ
-80 LVQAGTKTYNDYFP
+80 IVQAGTKTYNDYFP
-94 DDNLAKAVAETM
+94 DNNLAKAVAEKM

-121 ITKLDAR
+121 ITELDAR

-147 YLEDN
+147 NLDDN

-163 NLKDLACSN
+163 
-172 NPLANLDV
+172 
-180 SKNLALE
+180 ALE
-187 ELTCENNELTQLDV
+187 ELTCDNNELTQLDV

-223 KNSALRYLACDVNQ
+223 NNSALRYLACDVNQ
-237 LTNLDVSKNPAL
+237 LTNLDVSRNPAL

-263 ISQNPNLSTLVCS
+263 VSKNPNLNTLVCS
-276 DNQLTNLDVSKNQSL
+276 DNQLANLDVSQNQAL
-291 AYLTCDNNKLKKID
+291 EYLTCDNNKLKNID

-329 NIALEI
+329 NLALEI
-335 LYCDDNQLTDLDVSK
+335 LYCDDNQLTNLDVRK
-350 NVNLLILFCNNNQ
+350 NINLLLLSCNNNQ
-363 LTSLA
+363 LTNLV
-368 VGDAIGK
+368 VGETVLD

-386 SFLPDYFTDDNDD
+386 SSLPDYLTAENGG

-417 TLVYAVPTDL
+417 KLVYAVPTDL

-442 GGVYDAATRTITW
+442 GGVYDADTRTITW

-468 ENEDYGRFS
+468 ESNDYGVFS

-507 EAAFLAD
+507 EAAFLED
-514 IHASVTPATET
+514 IHASVTPTTDT

-538 PGKYVVTLSVTGS
+538 PGKYVVTLSVAGS

-565 STDNPV
+565 STDNPA
-571 APTPPKDKDDTDVN
+571 APTPPKDKDVN
-585 NEQSTGNDKD
+585 NEQSPGNDKD
-595 GTDVNSGKSTDKQ
+595 GAAVNSGKSTDKQ
-608 PVKIVEKQLPK
+608 PVKVVEKQLPK

-648 KTA
+648 KTV

>member
-1 MNTADYTKQ
+1 
-10 QQLKEQLTMKLSK
+10 MKLSK

-48 TANETKIE
+48 TANETKTE
-56 NQLPKTDLKETPK
+56 NQLLKTDLKETPK

-128 SQGIEDS
+128 SQDIEDS
-135 TGIEYL
+135 SGIEYL

-212 PRNQLTKLDVS
+212 PRNQLTNLDVS

-263 ISQNPNLSTLVCS
+263 VSQNPNLSTLVCS
-276 DNQLTNLDVSKNQSL
+276 DNQLTNLDVSQNQSL

-329 NIALEI
+329 NLALEI

-350 NVNLLILFCNNNQ
+350 NVNLLRLFCNNNQ
-363 LTSLA
+363 LTNLA
-368 VGDAIGK
+368 VGDTIAN

-386 SFLPDYFTDDNDD
+386 SFLPDYFTDDYDD

-427 LDKDGNIVSIIKPEN
+427 LDKDGNIVSIIKPDN
-442 GGVYDAATRTITW
+442 GGIYDAATRTIRW

-507 EAAFLAD
+507 EAAFMED

-565 STDNPV
+565 STDNPI

-585 NEQSTGNDKD
+585 NEQSPGNDKD

-608 PVKIVEKQLPK
+608 PVKVVEKQLPK

-648 KTA
+648 KTV

>member
-1 MNTADYTKQ
+1 
-10 QQLKEQLTMKLSK
+10 MKLSK
-23 FFTIIALSATVT
+23 ILTIIVLSATVT

-48 TANETKIE
+48 TANEMKTE
-56 NQLPKTDLKETPK
+56 NQLLKTDLKETPK
-69 EKTTNNNLKNQ
+69 EKTPNNNLKNQ

-94 DDNLAKAVAETM
+94 DDNLAKEVAETM
-106 NKNVDESVTVEELAK
+106 NKNADESVTVEELAK
-121 ITKLDAR
+121 VTKLDAR

-141 TGLEIL
+141 TGLEVL
-147 YLEDN
+147 NLEDN

-163 NLKDLACSN
+163 NLKELTCSN

-263 ISQNPNLSTLVCS
+263 VSQNPNLGTLVCS
-276 DNQLTNLDVSKNQSL
+276 DNQLTNLDVSQNQALENL
-291 AYLTCDNNKLKKID
+291 ACDNNELKNID
-305 IDQNLALIELSC
+305 INQALSLKELSC

-329 NIALEI
+329 NLALEI
-335 LYCDDNQLTDLDVSK
+335 LYCDDNQLTDLDVRK

-363 LTSLA
+363 LTNLA
-368 VGDAIGK
+368 VGETIAK

-381 QLKDI
+381 QLKDV
-386 SFLPDYFTDDNDD
+386 SSLPDYFTDDNDD

-427 LDKDGNIVSIIKPEN
+427 LDKDGNIVSIIKPDN
-442 GGVYDAATRTITW
+442 GGIYDAATRTITW

-538 PGKYVVTLSVTGS
+538 PGKYVVTLSVAGS

-565 STDNPV
+565 SEDNPV

-585 NEQSTGNDKD
+585 NEQSPGNDKD

-608 PVKIVEKQLPK
+608 PVKVVEKQLPK
-619 TGDITS
+619 TN
-625 LSLSLAGIVCLSFGI
+625 
-640 LFFIKRKK
+640 
-648 KTA
+648 

>member
-1 MNTADYTKQ
+1 
-10 QQLKEQLTMKLSK
+10 
-23 FFTIIALSATVT
+23 
-35 SSLPIPM
+35 
-42 VKAEST
+42 
-48 TANETKIE
+48 
-56 NQLPKTDLKETPK
+56 
-69 EKTTNNNLKNQ
+69 
-80 LVQAGTKTYNDYFP
+80 
-94 DDNLAKAVAETM
+94 
-106 NKNVDESVTVEELAK
+106 
-121 ITKLDAR
+121 
-128 SQGIEDS
+128 
-135 TGIEYL
+135 
-141 TGLEIL
+141 
-147 YLEDN
+147 
-152 QLKSIDVSKNL
+152 
-163 NLKDLACSN
+163 
-172 NPLANLDV
+172 
-180 SKNLALE
+180 
-187 ELTCENNELTQLDV
+187 
-201 SQNTALEYLYC
+201 
-212 PRNQLTKLDVS
+212 
-223 KNSALRYLACDVNQ
+223 
-237 LTNLDVSKNPAL
+237 NPAL

-263 ISQNPNLSTLVCS
+263 VSQNPNLGTLVCS
-276 DNQLTNLDVSKNQSL
+276 DNQLTNLDVSQNQALENL
-291 AYLTCDNNKLKKID
+291 ACDNNELKNID
-305 IDQNLALIELSC
+305 INQALSLKELSC

-329 NIALEI
+329 NLALEI
-335 LYCDDNQLTDLDVSK
+335 LYCDDNQLTDLDVRK

-363 LTSLA
+363 LTNLA
-368 VGDAIGK
+368 VGETIAK

-381 QLKDI
+381 QLKDV
-386 SFLPDYFTDDNDD
+386 SSLPDYFTDDNDD

-427 LDKDGNIVSIIKPEN
+427 LDKDGNIVSIIKPDN
-442 GGVYDAATRTITW
+442 GGIYDAATRTITW

-538 PGKYVVTLSVTGS
+538 PGKYVVTLSVAGS

-565 STDNPV
+565 SEDNPV

-585 NEQSTGNDKD
+585 NEQSPGNDKD

-608 PVKIVEKQLPK
+608 PVKVVEKQLPK

-648 KTA
+648 KTV

>member
-1 MNTADYTKQ
+1 
-10 QQLKEQLTMKLSK
+10 MKLSK
-23 FFTIIALSATVT
+23 ILTIIVLSATVT

-48 TANETKIE
+48 TANEMKTE
-56 NQLPKTDLKETPK
+56 NQLLKTDLKETPK
-69 EKTTNNNLKNQ
+69 EKTPNNNLKNQ

-94 DDNLAKAVAETM
+94 DDNLAKEVAETM
-106 NKNVDESVTVEELAK
+106 NKKADESVTVEELAK
-121 ITKLDAR
+121 VTKLDAR

-141 TGLEIL
+141 TGLEVL
-147 YLEDN
+147 NLEDN

-163 NLKDLACSN
+163 NLKELTCSN

-263 ISQNPNLSTLVCS
+263 VSQNPNLGTLVCS
-276 DNQLTNLDVSKNQSL
+276 DNQLTNLDVSQNQALENL
-291 AYLTCDNNKLKKID
+291 ACDNNELKNID
-305 IDQNLALIELSC
+305 IDQALSLKELSC

-329 NIALEI
+329 NLALEI
-335 LYCDDNQLTDLDVSK
+335 LYCDDNQLTDLDVRK

-363 LTSLA
+363 LTNLA
-368 VGDAIGK
+368 VGETIAK

-381 QLKDI
+381 QLKDV
-386 SFLPDYFTDDNDD
+386 SSLPDYFTGDNDD

-427 LDKDGNIVSIIKPEN
+427 LDKDGNIVSIIKPDN
-442 GGVYDAATRTITW
+442 GGIYDAATRTIRW

-551 DVTKDVIV
+551 DVTKDVTV

-565 STDNPV
+565 SEDNPV
-571 APTPPKDKDDTDVN
+571 APTPPKDKDNTDVN
-585 NEQSTGNDKD
+585 NEQSPGNDKD

-608 PVKIVEKQLPK
+608 PVKVVEKQLPK

-648 KTA
+648 KQSNSD

>member
-1 MNTADYTKQ
+1 
-10 QQLKEQLTMKLSK
+10 MKLSK
-23 FFTIIALSATVT
+23 IFTIIALSATVT

-42 VKAEST
+42 VNADST
-48 TANETKIE
+48 TVNETKTE
-56 NQLPKTDLKETPK
+56 SQLLTTDLKETKADEVTKTPK
-69 EKTTNNNLKNQ
+69 EKTTDNNLKNQ

-94 DDNLAKAVAETM
+94 DDNLAKAVAEKM
-106 NKNVDESVTVEELAK
+106 NSEVNATVTVEELSK

-128 SQGIEDS
+128 SQDIEDS
-135 TGIEYL
+135 TGIEFL
-141 TGLEIL
+141 TGLEVL
-147 YLEDN
+147 NLEDN

-163 NLKDLACSN
+163 NLKELTCSN

-212 PRNQLTKLDVS
+212 PRNQLTKLDVN

-263 ISQNPNLSTLVCS
+263 VSQNPNLGTLVCS
-276 DNQLTNLDVSKNQSL
+276 DNQLTNLDVSQNQALENL
-291 AYLTCDNNKLKKID
+291 ACDNNELKNID
-305 IDQNLALIELSC
+305 IDQALSLKELSC

-329 NIALEI
+329 NLALEI
-335 LYCDDNQLTDLDVSK
+335 LYCDDNQLTDLDVRK

-363 LTSLA
+363 LTNLA
-368 VGDAIGK
+368 VGETIAK

-381 QLKDI
+381 QLKDV
-386 SFLPDYFTDDNDD
+386 SSLPDYFTGDNDD

-427 LDKDGNIVSIIKPEN
+427 LDKDGNIVSIIKPES
-442 GGVYDAATRTITW
+442 GGIYDAATRTITW

-507 EAAFLAD
+507 EPAFLAD

-538 PGKYVVTLSVTGS
+538 PGKYVVTLSVAGS

-565 STDNPV
+565 SEDNPV

-585 NEQSTGNDKD
+585 NEQSPGNDKD

-608 PVKIVEKQLPK
+608 PVKVVEKQLPK

-648 KTA
+648 KTV

>member
-1 MNTADYTKQ
+1 
-10 QQLKEQLTMKLSK
+10 MKLSK
-23 FFTIIALSATVT
+23 IFTIIALSATVT
-35 SSLPIPM
+35 SSLPIPI
-42 VKAEST
+42 VHAEST
-48 TANETKIE
+48 TVNKTKSE
-56 NQLPKTDLKETPK
+56 SQLLATDLKE
-69 EKTTNNNLKNQ
+69 KTTANNLKNQ
-80 LVQAGTKTYNDYFP
+80 IVQAGTKTYNEYFP
-94 DDNLAKAVAETM
+94 DNNLAKAVAEKM
-106 NKNVDESVTVEELAK
+106 NKNVDEPVTVEELAK
-121 ITKLDAR
+121 ITELDAR

-147 YLEDN
+147 NLDDN
-152 QLKSIDVSKNL
+152 QLKSIDVSKNF
-163 NLKDLACSN
+163 S
-172 NPLANLDV
+172 
-180 SKNLALE
+180 LE
-187 ELTCENNELTQLDV
+187 ELTCDNNELTQLDV

-263 ISQNPNLSTLVCS
+263 VSQNPNLSTLVCS
-276 DNQLTNLDVSKNQSL
+276 DNQLTNLDVSQNHSL
-291 AYLTCDNNKLKKID
+291 AYLTCDNNKLKNID
-305 IDQNLALIELSC
+305 IDQNLAL
-317 ENNQLTNLDTTQ
+317 
-329 NIALEI
+329 EI
-335 LYCDDNQLTDLDVSK
+335 LHCDDNQLTDLDVSK

-368 VGDAIGK
+368 VGDTILN

-386 SFLPDYFTDDNDD
+386 SSLPDYFTGDNDD

-493 SDDEISYKEGTTKT
+493 SDDEISYKEGITKT

-538 PGKYVVTLSVTGS
+538 PGKYVVTLSVAGS
-551 DVTKDVIV
+551 DITKDVIV

-595 GTDVNSGKSTDKQ
+595 GTDVNSGKSTDKH

-648 KTA
+648 KTV

>member
-1 MNTADYTKQ
+1 
-10 QQLKEQLTMKLSK
+10 MKLSK
-23 FFTIIALSATVT
+23 FFTIIALSAAVT

-48 TANETKIE
+48 TANEMKTE
-56 NQLPKTDLKETPK
+56 NQLLKTELKETP
-69 EKTTNNNLKNQ
+69 NNNLKNQ

-94 DDNLAKAVAETM
+94 DDNLAKAVAEKM

-276 DNQLTNLDVSKNQSL
+276 DNQLTNLDVSQNQSL
-291 AYLTCDNNKLKKID
+291 AYLTCDNNKLKKLD

-329 NIALEI
+329 NLALEI

-350 NVNLLILFCNNNQ
+350 NVNLLRLFCNNNQ
-363 LTSLA
+363 LTNLA
-368 VGDAIGK
+368 VGDTIAN

-381 QLKDI
+381 KLKDI
-386 SFLPDYFTDDNDD
+386 SFLPDYFTDDYDD

-427 LDKDGNIVSIIKPEN
+427 LDKDGNIVSIIKPDN
-442 GGVYDAATRTITW
+442 GGIYDAATRTITW

-486 KETISIS
+486 KETICIS

-538 PGKYVVTLSVTGS
+538 PGKYVVTLSVAGS

-565 STDNPV
+565 SEDNPV
-571 APTPPKDKDDTDVN
+571 APTPPK
-585 NEQSTGNDKD
+585 DKD

-608 PVKIVEKQLPK
+608 PVKVVEKKLPK

-648 KTA
+648 KTV

>member
-1 MNTADYTKQ
+1 
-10 QQLKEQLTMKLSK
+10 MKLSK
-23 FFTIIALSATVT
+23 IFTIIALSATVT
-35 SSLPIPM
+35 SSLPIPI
-42 VKAEST
+42 VHAEST
-48 TANETKIE
+48 TGNETKSE
-56 NQLPKTDLKETPK
+56 SQSLATDLKE
-69 EKTTNNNLKNQ
+69 KTTANNLKNQ
-80 LVQAGTKTYNDYFP
+80 IVQAGTKTYNDYFP
-94 DDNLAKAVAETM
+94 DNNLAKAVAEKM

-121 ITKLDAR
+121 ITELDAR

-147 YLEDN
+147 NLDDN

-163 NLKDLACSN
+163 
-172 NPLANLDV
+172 
-180 SKNLALE
+180 ALE
-187 ELTCENNELTQLDV
+187 ELTCDNNELTQLDV

-223 KNSALRYLACDVNQ
+223 NNSALRYLACDVNQ
-237 LTNLDVSKNPAL
+237 LTNLDVSRNPAL

-263 ISQNPNLSTLVCS
+263 VSKNPNLNTLVCS
-276 DNQLTNLDVSKNQSL
+276 DNQLANLDVSQNQAL
-291 AYLTCDNNKLKKID
+291 EYLTCDNNKLKNID

-329 NIALEI
+329 NLALEI
-335 LYCDDNQLTDLDVSK
+335 LYCDDNQLTNLDVRK
-350 NVNLLILFCNNNQ
+350 NINLLLLSCNNNQ
-363 LTSLA
+363 LTNLV
-368 VGDAIGK
+368 VGETVLD

-386 SFLPDYFTDDNDD
+386 SSLPDYLTAENGG

-407 VSPTQTTQNN
+407 VNPTQTTQNN

-468 ENEDYGRFS
+468 ESNDYGVFS

-493 SDDEISYKEGTTKT
+493 SDDEISYKEGITKT
-507 EAAFLAD
+507 ETVFLED

-525 ITSNFADVVDFQT
+525 ITSNFADAVDFQT
-538 PGKYVVTLSVTGS
+538 PVKYVVTLSVAGS

-565 STDNPV
+565 STDNPA
-571 APTPPKDKDDTDVN
+571 APTPPKDKDVN
-585 NEQSTGNDKD
+585 NEQSPGNDKD
-595 GTDVNSGKSTDKQ
+595 GAAVNSGKSTDKQ
-608 PVKIVEKQLPK
+608 PVKVVEKQLPK

-648 KTA
+648 KTV

>member
-1 MNTADYTKQ
+1 
-10 QQLKEQLTMKLSK
+10 MKLSK

-42 VKAEST
+42 VKADST
-48 TANETKIE
+48 TANETKTE
-56 NQLPKTDLKETPK
+56 NQLLKAELKETP
-69 EKTTNNNLKNQ
+69 NNNLKNR

-94 DDNLAKAVAETM
+94 DDNLAKAIAEKM

-128 SQGIEDS
+128 SRGIEDS
-135 TGIEYL
+135 TGMEYL
-141 TGLEIL
+141 TGLETL

-163 NLKDLACSN
+163 NLKELACSN

-187 ELTCENNELTQLDV
+187 ELTCENNQLTQLDI
-201 SQNTALEYLYC
+201 SQNIALEYLYC

-223 KNSALRYLACDVNQ
+223 NNPALRYLACDVNQ
-237 LTNLDVSKNPAL
+237 LTNLDVSKNTAL

-263 ISQNPNLSTLVCS
+263 VSQNPNLGTLVCS
-276 DNQLTNLDVSKNQSL
+276 DNQLTNLDISQNQVL
-291 AYLTCDNNKLKKID
+291 EYLTCDNNKLKNID
-305 IDQNLALIELSC
+305 IDQALALKELSC

-329 NIALEI
+329 NLALEI

-363 LTSLA
+363 LTNLA
-368 VGDAIGK
+368 VGDTIGN

-381 QLKDI
+381 QLKDV
-386 SFLPDYFTDDNDD
+386 SFLPDYFTDDYDD

-417 TLVYAVPTDL
+417 KLVYAVPTDL

-442 GGVYDAATRTITW
+442 GGIYDAATRTITW

-477 GRVTVPYTG
+477 GKVTVPYTG
-486 KETISIS
+486 KETINIS
-493 SDDEISYKEGTTKT
+493 SDDEISYKKGTTKT
-507 EAAFLAD
+507 EADFLAD

-538 PGKYVVTLSVTGS
+538 PGKYVVTLSVAGS
-551 DVTKDVIV
+551 DLTKDVIV

-565 STDNPV
+565 SEDNPI
-571 APTPPKDKDDTDVN
+571 APTPPKDKDA
-585 NEQSTGNDKD
+585 
-595 GTDVNSGKSTDKQ
+595 TDVNSGKSTDKQ
-608 PVKIVEKQLPK
+608 SVKVVEKGLPK

-625 LSLSLAGIVCLSFGI
+625 LGLSLAGIVCLSFGI

-648 KTA
+648 KTV

>member
-1 MNTADYTKQ
+1 
-10 QQLKEQLTMKLSK
+10 MKLSK
-23 FFTIIALSATVT
+23 ILTIIVLSATVT

-48 TANETKIE
+48 TANEMKTE
-56 NQLPKTDLKETPK
+56 NQLLKTDLKETPK
-69 EKTTNNNLKNQ
+69 EKTPNNNLKNQ

-94 DDNLAKAVAETM
+94 DDNLAKEVAETM
-106 NKNVDESVTVEELAK
+106 NKKADESVTVEELAK
-121 ITKLDAR
+121 VTKLDAR

-141 TGLEIL
+141 TGLEVL
-147 YLEDN
+147 NLEDN

-163 NLKDLACSN
+163 NLKELTCSN

-263 ISQNPNLSTLVCS
+263 VR
-276 DNQLTNLDVSKNQSL
+276 
-291 AYLTCDNNKLKKID
+291 
-305 IDQNLALIELSC
+305 
-317 ENNQLTNLDTTQ
+317 
-329 NIALEI
+329 
-335 LYCDDNQLTDLDVSK
+335 K

-363 LTSLA
+363 LTNLA
-368 VGDAIGK
+368 VGETIAK

-381 QLKDI
+381 QLKDV
-386 SFLPDYFTDDNDD
+386 SSLPDYFTGDNDD

-427 LDKDGNIVSIIKPEN
+427 LDKDGNIVSIIKPDN
-442 GGVYDAATRTITW
+442 GGIYDAATRTIRW

-551 DVTKDVIV
+551 DVTKDVTV

-565 STDNPV
+565 SEDNPV
-571 APTPPKDKDDTDVN
+571 APTPPKDKDNTDVN
-585 NEQSTGNDKD
+585 NEQSPGNDKD

-608 PVKIVEKQLPK
+608 PVKVVEKQLPK

-648 KTA
+648 KTV

>member
-1 MNTADYTKQ
+1 
-10 QQLKEQLTMKLSK
+10 MKLSK

-94 DDNLAKAVAETM
+94 DDNLAKAVAEKM

-172 NPLANLDV
+172 NPLVNLDV

-201 SQNTALEYLYC
+201 SKNTALEYLYC

-237 LTNLDVSKNPAL
+237 LTSLDVSQNPAL

-263 ISQNPNLSTLVCS
+263 VSQNPNLSTLVCS
-276 DNQLTNLDVSKNQSL
+276 DNQLTNLDVSQNQAL
-291 AYLTCDNNKLKKID
+291 AYLTCDNNGLKNID

-317 ENNQLTNLDTTQ
+317 ENNQLTNLAVGET
-329 NIALEI
+329 I
-335 LYCDDNQLTDLDVSK
+335 LDVS
-350 NVNLLILFCNNNQ
+350 
-363 LTSLA
+363 
-368 VGDAIGK
+368 
-375 VRCNNN
+375 CNNN

-386 SFLPDYFTDDNDD
+386 SSLPDYLTAENGE

-407 VSPTQTTQNN
+407 VGPIQTTQNN

-455 ENLPDNGEVSYTF
+455 ENLPDSGEVSYTF
-468 ENEDYGRFS
+468 ESNDYGVFS

-486 KETISIS
+486 KETVSIS

-507 EAAFLAD
+507 EEAFLTD

-525 ITSNFADVVDFQT
+525 ITSNFADVVDLQT
-538 PGKYVVTLSVTGS
+538 PGKYVVTLSVAES
-551 DVTKDVIV
+551 DITKDVIV
-559 YVTAEP
+559 YVTEEP
-565 STDNPV
+565 SKDNPV
-571 APTPPKDKDDTDVN
+571 APVPPKDPDNKVAD
-585 NEQSTGNDKD
+585 NDQNTEKP
-595 GTDVNSGKSTDKQ
+595 Q
-608 PVKIVEKQLPK
+608 VKVDEKTLPK

-625 LSLSLAGIVCLSFGI
+625 LSLSLAGIICLSFGI

-648 KTA
+648 KTV

>member
-94 DDNLAKAVAETM
+94 DDNLAKAVAEKM

-201 SQNTALEYLYC
+201 SKNTALEYLYC

-237 LTNLDVSKNPAL
+237 LTSLDVSQNPAL

-263 ISQNPNLSTLVCS
+263 VSQNPNLSTLVCS
-276 DNQLTNLDVSKNQSL
+276 DNQLTNLDVSQNQAL
-291 AYLTCDNNKLKKID
+291 AYLTCDNNGLKNID

-329 NIALEI
+329 NLALEI
-335 LYCDDNQLTDLDVSK
+335 LYCDDNQLTNLDVRK
-350 NVNLLILFCNNNQ
+350 NVNLLILSCNNNQ
-363 LTSLA
+363 LTNLA
-368 VGDAIGK
+368 VGETILD
-375 VRCNNN
+375 VSCNNN

-386 SFLPDYFTDDNDD
+386 SSLPDYLTAENGE

-407 VSPTQTTQNN
+407 VGPIQTTQNN

-455 ENLPDNGEVSYTF
+455 ENLPDSGEVSYTF
-468 ENEDYGRFS
+468 ESNDYGVFS

-486 KETISIS
+486 KETVSIS

-507 EAAFLAD
+507 EEAFLTD

-525 ITSNFADVVDFQT
+525 ITSNFADVVDLQT
-538 PGKYVVTLSVTGS
+538 PGKYVVKLSVAES
-551 DVTKDVIV
+551 DITKDVIV
-559 YVTAEP
+559 YVTEEP
-565 STDNPV
+565 SKDNPV
-571 APTPPKDKDDTDVN
+571 APVPPKDPDNKVAD
-585 NEQSTGNDKD
+585 NDQNTEKP
-595 GTDVNSGKSTDKQ
+595 Q
-608 PVKIVEKQLPK
+608 VKVDEKTLPK

-625 LSLSLAGIVCLSFGI
+625 LSLLLAGIICLSFGI

-648 KTA
+648 KTV

>member
-1 MNTADYTKQ
+1 
-10 QQLKEQLTMKLSK
+10 MKLSK
-23 FFTIIALSATVT
+23 ILTIIVLSATVT

-48 TANETKIE
+48 TANEMKTE
-56 NQLPKTDLKETPK
+56 NQLLKTDLKETPK
-69 EKTTNNNLKNQ
+69 EKTPNNNLKNQ

-94 DDNLAKAVAETM
+94 DDNLAKEVAETM
-106 NKNVDESVTVEELAK
+106 NKKADESVTVEELAK
-121 ITKLDAR
+121 VTKLDAR

-141 TGLEIL
+141 TGLEVL
-147 YLEDN
+147 NLEDN

-163 NLKDLACSN
+163 NLKELTCSN

-263 ISQNPNLSTLVCS
+263 VSQNPNLGTLVCS
-276 DNQLTNLDVSKNQSL
+276 DNQLTNLDVSQNQALENL
-291 AYLTCDNNKLKKID
+291 ACDNNELKNID
-305 IDQNLALIELSC
+305 IDQALSLKELSC

-329 NIALEI
+329 NLALEI
-335 LYCDDNQLTDLDVSK
+335 LYCDDNQLTDLDVRK

-363 LTSLA
+363 LTNLA
-368 VGDAIGK
+368 VGETIAK

-381 QLKDI
+381 QLKDV
-386 SFLPDYFTDDNDD
+386 SSLPDYFTGDNDD

-427 LDKDGNIVSIIKPEN
+427 LDKDGNIVSIIKPES
-442 GGVYDAATRTITW
+442 GGIYDAATRTITW

-507 EAAFLAD
+507 EPAFLAD

-538 PGKYVVTLSVTGS
+538 PGKYVVTLSVAGS
-551 DVTKDVIV
+551 DVTKDIIV
-559 YVTAEP
+559 YVTVEP
-565 STDNPV
+565 SEDNPV

-585 NEQSTGNDKD
+585 NEQSPGNDKD

-608 PVKIVEKQLPK
+608 PVKVVEKQLPK

-648 KTA
+648 KQSNSD

>member
-1 MNTADYTKQ
+1 
-10 QQLKEQLTMKLSK
+10 MKLSK
-23 FFTIIALSATVT
+23 ILTIIVLSATVT

-48 TANETKIE
+48 TANEMKTE
-56 NQLPKTDLKETPK
+56 NQLLKTDLKETPK
-69 EKTTNNNLKNQ
+69 EKTPNNNLKNQ

-94 DDNLAKAVAETM
+94 DDNLAKEVAETM
-106 NKNVDESVTVEELAK
+106 NKKADESVTVEELAK
-121 ITKLDAR
+121 VTKLDAR

-141 TGLEIL
+141 TGLEVL
-147 YLEDN
+147 NLEDN

-163 NLKDLACSN
+163 NLKELTCSN

-263 ISQNPNLSTLVCS
+263 VSQNQALENL
-276 DNQLTNLDVSKNQSL
+276 
-291 AYLTCDNNKLKKID
+291 ACDNNELKNID
-305 IDQNLALIELSC
+305 IDQALSLKELSC

-329 NIALEI
+329 NLALEI
-335 LYCDDNQLTDLDVSK
+335 LYCDDNQLTDLDVRK

-363 LTSLA
+363 LTNLA
-368 VGDAIGK
+368 VGETIAK

-381 QLKDI
+381 QLKDV
-386 SFLPDYFTDDNDD
+386 SSLPDYFTGDNDD

-427 LDKDGNIVSIIKPEN
+427 LDKDGNIVSIIKPDN
-442 GGVYDAATRTITW
+442 GGIYDAATRTIRW

-551 DVTKDVIV
+551 DVTKDVTV

-565 STDNPV
+565 SEDNPV
-571 APTPPKDKDDTDVN
+571 APTPPKDKDNTDVN
-585 NEQSTGNDKD
+585 NEQSPGNDKD

-608 PVKIVEKQLPK
+608 PVKVVEKQLPK

-648 KTA
+648 KTV

>member
-1 MNTADYTKQ
+1 
-10 QQLKEQLTMKLSK
+10 MKLSK
-23 FFTIIALSATVT
+23 IFTIIALSATVT
-35 SSLPIPM
+35 SSLPIPI
-42 VKAEST
+42 VHAEST
-48 TANETKIE
+48 TGNETKSE
-56 NQLPKTDLKETPK
+56 SQSLATDLKE
-69 EKTTNNNLKNQ
+69 KTTANNLKNQ
-80 LVQAGTKTYNDYFP
+80 IVQAGTKTYNDYFP
-94 DDNLAKAVAETM
+94 DNNLAKAVAEKM

-121 ITKLDAR
+121 ITELDAR

-147 YLEDN
+147 NLDDN

-163 NLKDLACSN
+163 S
-172 NPLANLDV
+172 
-180 SKNLALE
+180 LE
-187 ELTCENNELTQLDV
+187 ELTCDNNELTQLDV

-223 KNSALRYLACDVNQ
+223 NNSALRYLACDVNQ
-237 LTNLDVSKNPAL
+237 LTNLDVSRNPAL

-263 ISQNPNLSTLVCS
+263 VSKNPNLNTLVCS
-276 DNQLTNLDVSKNQSL
+276 DNQLANLDVSQNQAL
-291 AYLTCDNNKLKKID
+291 EYLTCDNNKLKNID

-329 NIALEI
+329 NLALEI
-335 LYCDDNQLTDLDVSK
+335 LYCDDNQLTNLDVRK
-350 NVNLLILFCNNNQ
+350 NINLLLLSCNNNQ
-363 LTSLA
+363 LTNLV
-368 VGDAIGK
+368 VGETVLD

-386 SFLPDYFTDDNDD
+386 SSLPDYLTAENGG

-407 VSPTQTTQNN
+407 VNPTQTTQNN

-442 GGVYDAATRTITW
+442 GGVYDADTRTITW

-468 ENEDYGRFS
+468 ESNDYGVFS

-507 EAAFLAD
+507 EAAFLED
-514 IHASVTPATET
+514 IHASVTPATDT

-538 PGKYVVTLSVTGS
+538 PGKYVVTLSVAGS

-565 STDNPV
+565 SEDNPV
-571 APTPPKDKDDTDVN
+571 APTPPKDKDVN
-585 NEQSTGNDKD
+585 NEQSPGNDKD
-595 GTDVNSGKSTDKQ
+595 GAAVNSGKSTDKQ
-608 PVKIVEKQLPK
+608 PVKVVEKQLPK

-648 KTA
+648 KTV

>member
-1 MNTADYTKQ
+1 
-10 QQLKEQLTMKLSK
+10 MKLSK
-23 FFTIIALSATVT
+23 IFTIIALSATVT

-42 VKAEST
+42 VNADST
-48 TANETKIE
+48 TVNETKTE
-56 NQLPKTDLKETPK
+56 SQLLTTDLKETKADEVTKTPK
-69 EKTTNNNLKNQ
+69 EKTTDNNLKNQ

-94 DDNLAKAVAETM
+94 DDNLAKAVAEKM
-106 NKNVDESVTVEELAK
+106 NSEVNATVTVEELAK
-121 ITKLDAR
+121 VTKLDAR

-141 TGLEIL
+141 TGLEVL
-147 YLEDN
+147 NLEDN

-163 NLKDLACSN
+163 NLKELTCSN

-263 ISQNPNLSTLVCS
+263 VR
-276 DNQLTNLDVSKNQSL
+276 
-291 AYLTCDNNKLKKID
+291 
-305 IDQNLALIELSC
+305 
-317 ENNQLTNLDTTQ
+317 
-329 NIALEI
+329 
-335 LYCDDNQLTDLDVSK
+335 K

-363 LTSLA
+363 LTNLA
-368 VGDAIGK
+368 VGETIAK

-381 QLKDI
+381 QLKDV
-386 SFLPDYFTDDNDD
+386 SSLPDYFTDDNDD

-427 LDKDGNIVSIIKPEN
+427 LDKDGNIVSIIKPDN
-442 GGVYDAATRTITW
+442 GGIYDAATRTIRW

-551 DVTKDVIV
+551 DVTKDVTV

-565 STDNPV
+565 SEDNPV
-571 APTPPKDKDDTDVN
+571 APTPPKDKDNTDVN
-585 NEQSTGNDKD
+585 NEQSPGNDKD

-608 PVKIVEKQLPK
+608 PVKVVEKQLPK

-648 KTA
+648 KTV